1 MARKKPI
8 IDYPREYQHLMI
20 RGAQEDIRIPCDS
33 NAQAVNL
40 RNDLYAFRQVLY
52 DAGEPYK
59 ELSDAAQNCRFL
71 ITEATLTVEPI
82 RRPQWVEKRQDKS
95 T

>member
-1 MARKKPI
+1 MARKKPLPN
-8 IDYPREYQHLMI
+8 YPREYSHLMQI
-20 RGAQEDIRIPCDS
+20 GNTQGVVVACDS
-33 NAQAVNL
+33 PQQAVNL

-52 DAGEPYK
+52 EAGAEHK

-82 RRPQWVEKRQDKS
+82 RK
-95 T
+95 